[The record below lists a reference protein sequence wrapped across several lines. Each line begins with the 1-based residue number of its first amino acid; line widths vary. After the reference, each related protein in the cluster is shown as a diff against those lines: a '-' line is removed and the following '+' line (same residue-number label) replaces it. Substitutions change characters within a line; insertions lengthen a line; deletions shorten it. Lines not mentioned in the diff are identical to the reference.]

1 MIRKKS
7 YLLASQTQ
15 LLQEFT
21 EPNIQGKESLFV
33 QVCSTTNPLWVIC
46 YSCRWR
52 KVNYLFSLQWIFC
65 YQYLKHAPVVLGR
78 DGTITWYKNNKYF

>member
-21 EPNIQGKESLFV
+21 EPNIQGKENLFV
-33 QVCSTTNPLWVIC
+33 QVCSTKNPLWVIW
-46 YSCRWR
+46 YSCR
-52 KVNYLFSLQWIFC
+52 
-65 YQYLKHAPVVLGR
+65 
-78 DGTITWYKNNKYF
+78 